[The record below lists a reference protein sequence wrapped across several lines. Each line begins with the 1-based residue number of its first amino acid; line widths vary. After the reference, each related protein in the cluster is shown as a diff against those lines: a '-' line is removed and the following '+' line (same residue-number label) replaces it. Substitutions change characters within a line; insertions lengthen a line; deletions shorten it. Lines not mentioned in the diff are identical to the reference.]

1 MVSTHSRPKAAAIWS
16 MAREW
21 GYTVSTHSRPKA
33 AAASTVNVLCE
44 LTMFQHTAAR
54 RRLHNFEK
62 VIYIIKLF
70 QHTAARRRLLRLVKR
85 QKAFITFQHTAA
97 RRRLP
102 LFSSPLALSVIVS
115 THSRPKAAACK
126 HRIRQ
131 DKIGSFNTQPPE
143 GGCKCIWAIIMVS
156 FRFQHTAA
164 RRRLQEYDRVTD
176 QAIEV
181 STHSRPKA
189 AARTYGRVKSVPAV
203 STHSRP
209 KAAARY
215 WPQISA

>member
-62 VIYIIKLF
+62 FIYIIKLF

-102 LFSSPLALSVIVS
+102 SSSLLTVPFKLSFNTQPPEGGCLYLVLLWLYLSLFQHTAARRRLRASTVFAKTRLGVS
-115 THSRPKAAACK
+115 THSRPKAAASAS
-126 HRIRQ
+126 
-131 DKIGSFNTQPPE
+131 GPSSWSAFGFNTQPPE
-143 GGCKCIWAIIMVS
+143 GGCKN
-156 FRFQHTAA
+156 TT
-164 RRRLQEYDRVTD
+164 E
-176 QAIEV
+176 
-181 STHSRPKA
+181 
-189 AARTYGRVKSVPAV
+189 
-203 STHSRP
+203 
-209 KAAARY
+209 
-215 WPQISA
+215 